1 MRLILTKQLERI
13 VTWNISGKQTALFKW
28 GSKNI
33 HDYKDAKNRSKFAHN
48 LLDNRHSIGP
58 KEDIMDII
66 HTTNKGRLLDKVK
79 GFFIYN
85 EKRKNNQLND
95 KCTTKPNTV
104 FHRVILEDTDREPFT
119 S

>member
-1 MRLILTKQLERI
+1 
-13 VTWNISGKQTALFKW
+13 
-28 GSKNI
+28 
-33 HDYKDAKNRSKFAHN
+33 
-48 LLDNRHSIGP
+48 
-58 KEDIMDII
+58 MDII

-119 S
+119 